1 MQTKSTDRFWSRF
14 LKGVIIALGF
24 ILPGV
29 SGGVLAAILGIYERL
44 LNFMAHFRQNFRRDF
59 WYFVPVG
66 LGGIVGI
73 ALLSAPLEYL
83 LAHAQVIVLW
93 GFAGAIVG
101 TLPALTKTAT
111 NQGPRDTIDYLWL
124 GGTFIVSTGLLYF
137 MSELFGTL
145 PANFGGF
152 IVAGA
157 LIALG
162 VLVPGLSPS
171 NLLLILGLFTP
182 MLTGFKKFDLLGVYL
197 PIAIGGILAMALFS
211 KLMAHLLDHFHSRVY
226 HFIIGIVAASTL
238 LILIPNPYAAESIS
252 YAGATVTTYVFSACA
267 LLAGVALGYWMS
279 ALEDKYK

>member
-1 MQTKSTDRFWSRF
+1 MQTQSTDSPLKRFF
-14 LKGVIIALGF
+14 KGVIIALGF

-44 LNFMAHFRQNFRRDF
+44 LGFMAHFRQNFKRDF

-93 GFAGAIVG
+93 GFAGAIIG
-101 TLPALTKTAT
+101 TLPALTKTASSQT
-111 NQGPRDTIDYLWL
+111 PRDTIDYLW
-124 GGTFIVSTGLLYF
+124 F
-137 MSELFGTL
+137 FGTL
-145 PANFGGF
+145 IISGTLLFFMSDLFGQIPANFLGF
-152 IVAGA
+152 VIAGV

-182 MLTGFKKFDLLGVYL
+182 MLTGFKRLDLLGVYL
-197 PIAIGGILAMALFS
+197 PIALGGALSMVLFS
-211 KLMAHLLDHFHSRVY
+211 KGMEYLIQRFHSRVY
-226 HFIIGIVAASTL
+226 HFILGIVVASTI
-238 LILIPNPYAAESIS
+238 LILVPNPKAAESIS
-252 YAGATVTTYVFSACA
+252 YTGVTAATIVFSGLA
-267 LLAGVALGYWMS
+267 LLVGIALGYWMS
-279 ALEDKYK
+279 RLELKYK

>member
-1 MQTKSTDRFWSRF
+1 MTNRQDHPIVRFC
-14 LKGVIIALGF
+14 KGVIIALGF

-29 SGGVLAAILGIYERL
+29 SGGVLAAILGLYERL

-66 LGGIVGI
+66 LGGIAGV

-83 LAHAQVIVLW
+83 LAHWQVIVLW

-101 TLPALTKTAT
+101 TLPALMHTANAHT
-111 NQGPRDTIDYLWL
+111 PRDGVDWAWFF
-124 GGTFIVSTGLLYF
+124 GTLLLSGGLLYF
-137 MSELFGTL
+137 MSDLFGTL

-182 MLTGFKKFDLLGVYL
+182 MLAGFKQLNLLGVYL
-197 PIAIGGILAMALFS
+197 PIALGAVLAMALFS
-211 KLMAHLLDHFHSRVY
+211 KTMDYLIHRFHSRVY
-226 HFIIGIVAASTL
+226 HFILGIVVASTI
-238 LILIPNPYAAESIS
+238 LILVPNPHAAESIS
-252 YAGATVTTYVFSACA
+252 YAGVTPLTLGLSAVA
-267 LLAGVALGYWMS
+267 GLLGIALGYWMS
-279 ALEDKYK
+279 RLEVKYK

>member
-1 MQTKSTDRFWSRF
+1 MPTKTTDTFWKRFF
-14 LKGVIIALGF
+14 KGVVIALGF

-44 LNFMAHFRQNFRRDF
+44 LGFMAHFRRNFKRDF

-93 GFAGAIVG
+93 GFAGAIIG
-101 TLPALTKTAT
+101 TLPALMKTAT
-111 NQGPRDTIDYLWL
+111 SRAPRDWL
-124 GGTFIVSTGLLYF
+124 DGVWFFGTFIISAGLLYF

-182 MLTGFKKFDLLGVYL
+182 MLTGFKRLDIVGVYL

-211 KLMAHLLDHFHSRVY
+211 KLMDHLLVKFHSRVY
-226 HFIIGIVAASTL
+226 HFILGIVLASTM

-252 YAGATVTTYVFSACA
+252 YAHASLSTYLFSAIA
-267 LLAGVALGYWMS
+267 LAVGIALGYWMS
-279 ALEDKYK
+279 ALESKYK

>member
-1 MQTKSTDRFWSRF
+1 MQTQSTDGPLKRFF
-14 LKGVIIALGF
+14 KGVIIALGF

-44 LNFMAHFRQNFRRDF
+44 LGFMAHFRQNFKRDF

-93 GFAGAIVG
+93 GFAGAIIG
-101 TLPALTKTAT
+101 TLPALAKTAT
-111 NQGPRDTIDYLWL
+111 VKAPRDRIDLLWFL
-124 GGTFIVSTGLLYF
+124 GTLLISGTLLFF
-137 MSELFGTL
+137 MSDLFGQI
-145 PANFGGF
+145 PANFLGF
-152 IVAGA
+152 MIAGV

-182 MLTGFKKFDLLGVYL
+182 MLTGFKRLDLVGVYL
-197 PIAIGGILAMALFS
+197 PIAIGGALAMVLFS
-211 KLMAHLLDHFHSRVY
+211 KGMEYLIHRFHSRVY
-226 HFIIGIVAASTL
+226 HFILGIVVASTI
-238 LILIPNPYAAESIS
+238 LILVPNPKAAESIS
-252 YAGATVTTYVFSACA
+252 YAGVTSATLLLSALA
-267 LLAGVALGYWMS
+267 LIVGIALGYWMS
-279 ALEDKYK
+279 RLEQKYK